1 MPLTKDDFFMAVVL
15 QSAIYNTIACLTSEI
30 LLPSSTSDQKQKIS
44 QATTATTTAITNIT
58 NIHLRDI
65 TNSNFKI
72 IMSRPNDIFNAYWP
86 SNDLVDFWTHWYSR
100 VADNAERAGMSTQDY
115 HDQLM
120 WDREMWHRRDVM
132 EQAAA
137 DERERLAEL
146 HAAELQAQ
154 QAAAAERA
162 AQLQARQAQQ
172 AAADERERAA
182 RAAHVEQQRAVWR
195 SWRAALERE
204 RMAQAAADERAASC
218 RRLLERI
225 NEGINR
231 ELSRRQQRSVGVIGQ
246 GPGDMRSYRKEVD
259 DDGKVSYHRL
269 W

>member
-1 MPLTKDDFFMAVVL
+1 MAVVL
-15 QSAIYNTIACLTSEI
+15 QSAIYNTIACLTSGI

-44 QATTATTTAITNIT
+44 QATTATTTAITNST
-58 NIHLRDI
+58 NIHLRDPNS
-65 TNSNFKI
+65 NSNFKI
-72 IMSRPNDIFNAYWP
+72 TMSRPNDIFNAYWP

-204 RMAQAAADERAASC
+204 RLMSSAP
-218 RRLLERI
+218 
-225 NEGINR
+225 R
-231 ELSRRQQRSVGVIGQ
+231 E
-246 GPGDMRSYRKEVD
+246 D
-259 DDGKVSYHRL
+259 
-269 W
+269 

>member
-1 MPLTKDDFFMAVVL
+1 MAVVL
-15 QSAIYNTIACLTSEI
+15 QSAIYNTIACLTSGI

-44 QATTATTTAITNIT
+44 QATTATTTAITNST
-58 NIHLRDI
+58 NIHLRDPNS
-65 TNSNFKI
+65 NSNFKI
-72 IMSRPNDIFNAYWP
+72 TMSRPNDIFNAYWP

-137 DERERLAEL
+137 DERERLAER
-146 HAAELQAQ
+146 HAAELEAQ

-162 AQLQARQAQQ
+162 AQLQARHAQQ

-231 ELSRRQQRSVGVIGQ
+231 ELSRREQRSVGVIGQ

>member
-1 MPLTKDDFFMAVVL
+1 MAVVL
-15 QSAIYNTIACLTSEI
+15 QSAIYNTIACLTSGI

-44 QATTATTTAITNIT
+44 QATTATTTAITNST
-58 NIHLRDI
+58 NIHLRDPNS
-65 TNSNFKI
+65 NSNFKI
-72 IMSRPNDIFNAYWP
+72 TMSRPNDIFNAYWP

-137 DERERLAEL
+137 DERER
-146 HAAELQAQ
+146 
-154 QAAAAERA
+154 
-162 AQLQARQAQQ
+162 
-172 AAADERERAA
+172 AA

-231 ELSRRQQRSVGVIGQ
+231 ELSRREQRSVGVIGQ